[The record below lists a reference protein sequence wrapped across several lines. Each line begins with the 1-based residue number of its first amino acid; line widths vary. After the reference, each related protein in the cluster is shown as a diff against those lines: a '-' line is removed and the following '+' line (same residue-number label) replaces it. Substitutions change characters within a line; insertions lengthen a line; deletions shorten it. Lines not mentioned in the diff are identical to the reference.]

1 MNNILVS
8 VIIPIYNSEI
18 FLDKCIQSVIN
29 QSYKNLEI
37 ILVNDGSIDSSKEI
51 CDNYSSIDNRIKT
64 IHKNNGGLV
73 SSRKTGLKAAT
84 GEYVLYIDGDDWIEL
99 NLIENYINQVL
110 KFNAD
115 VVISSHI
122 INLEG
127 REDILMNF
135 LPSGVYD
142 KDKLLS
148 IIYPKMLY
156 TGKFSQFGIFS
167 YSWGKLYRKE
177 ILLENQLKVDES
189 ITIGEDALCLYP
201 TLLDAD
207 ILVILEQPGYHY
219 RQRADSLI
227 KTLRKI
233 EVSKMQKVYDD
244 LKNIFFNKGVLDIML
259 PQLQHY
265 LLSLLI
271 INTEGPSHNNTII
284 SYPFN
289 QIKSGENLIIYG
301 GGTFGQHMYKKIIN
315 SKKHNILAWI
325 DEKHKHYFKLNL
337 PVTGFDRIKH
347 VEYDNILIALI
358 DENNSH
364 QAYLK
369 LVKHGVDPNKI
380 IQLPYHNQKE
390 NIQNLLLEFQI
401 NL

>member
-1 MNNILVS
+1 MN
-8 VIIPIYNSEI
+8 P
-18 FLDKCIQSVIN
+18 
-29 QSYKNLEI
+29 
-37 ILVNDGSIDSSKEI
+37 
-51 CDNYSSIDNRIKT
+51 
-64 IHKNNGGLV
+64 
-73 SSRKTGLKAAT
+73 
-84 GEYVLYIDGDDWIEL
+84 
-99 NLIENYINQVL
+99 
-110 KFNAD
+110 
-115 VVISSHI
+115 
-122 INLEG
+122 
-127 REDILMNF
+127 

-142 KDKLLS
+142 KDKLISL
-148 IIYPKMLY
+148 IYPKMFY

-177 ILLENQLKVDES
+177 ILLKNQLSVDEN

-201 TLLDAD
+201 TLLDANT
-207 ILVILEQPGYHY
+207 LVILEQPGYHY

-244 LKNIFFNKGVLDIML
+244 LKNIFLEKGILDIML
-259 PQLQHY
+259 PQLQYY

-271 INTEGPSHNNTII
+271 INTEGPNHGNTTIL
-284 SYPFN
+284 YPFN
-289 QIKSGENLIIYG
+289 QIKPGENLIIYG

-315 SKKHNILAWI
+315 SKKHNVLAWI

-337 PVTGFDRIKH
+337 PITGFDRIKH
-347 VEYDNILIALI
+347 IEYDNVLIALI

-369 LVKHGVDPNKI
+369 LIKHGVDPNKI